1 MSLSVVDSPS
11 TTLVAPS
18 VSVGEPAP
26 PAVATRFT
34 DTSEQTVDA
43 KFRVTLPAAA
53 RPAFAGGGVLSPWPG
68 PCVAA
73 MTVEGFERYV
83 AQLRRRLPASGYD
96 NPGAHLAL
104 AHAQAI
110 SFRPDI
116 QGRFL
121 LPERLRHPAGID
133 RDVTVVGA
141 GSRVEFWNPATYGL
155 DLDEVR
161 QNLAFVQGD
170 IDFDLDP
177 GAGA

>member
-1 MSLSVVDSPS
+1 MAGALRRGDDRRG
-11 TTLVAPS
+11 LRALRRA
-18 VSVGEPAP
+18 AP
-26 PAVATRFT
+26 PSAPR
-34 DTSEQTVDA
+34 
-43 KFRVTLPAAA
+43 L
-53 RPAFAGGGVLSPWPG
+53 G
-68 PCVAA
+68 
-73 MTVEGFERYV
+73 
-83 AQLRRRLPASGYD
+83 LRQ
-96 NPGAHLAL
+96 PGAHLAL

-110 SFRPDI
+110 SFKPDI

-161 QNLAFVQGD
+161 QNLAHVQGD

>member
-1 MSLSVVDSPS
+1 M
-11 TTLVAPS
+11 
-18 VSVGEPAP
+18 
-26 PAVATRFT
+26 
-34 DTSEQTVDA
+34 
-43 KFRVTLPAAA
+43 
-53 RPAFAGGGVLSPWPG
+53 LSP
-68 PCVAA
+68 VAGA
-73 MTVEGFERYV
+73 
-83 AQLRRRLPASGYD
+83 LRRGDDRRRASSATSRSSAGACPASGFD

-110 SFRPDI
+110 SFKPDI